1 MNTVDIFLTYI
12 SHSSIITLIVLGWL
26 SLYFICSFA
35 ILLSRSISLA
45 LWTRREKASL
55 DTMLMGAK
63 NVRNDSILKKCCPSA
78 LNVNPKLLDVCV
90 GMAERNAT
98 IGLSWLSI
106 IASTSPF
113 IGLFGTVVSI
123 LETFSTLG
131 QGTSASLGIIAPA
144 IGEALVATAC
154 GIFVAIPAYTFHSII
169 RRKGY
174 LAVNLVQRQADII
187 KAGIFKKE
195 LTKQEDK

>member
-1 MNTVDIFLTYI
+1 MNTIDIFLTYI
-12 SHSSIITLIVLGWL
+12 SRSSIITIVVLGWL
-26 SLYFICSFA
+26 SFYFVCSFA
-35 ILLSRSISLA
+35 ILLSRTMTLA
-45 LWTRREKASL
+45 YWNRKEKVSL
-55 DTMLMGAK
+55 DNMLMGAK
-63 NVRNDSILKKCCPSA
+63 KVRNNSILKKCCSSNASINPDL
-78 LNVNPKLLDVCV
+78 LNVCIS
-90 GMAERNAT
+90 MAERKAT
-98 IGLSWLSI
+98 VGLSWLSI

-131 QGTSASLGIIAPA
+131 QGASASLGVIAPA

-174 LAVNLVQRQADII
+174 LVVNLVQRQADII
-187 KAGIFKKE
+187 KAGILKKDFAE
-195 LTKQEDK
+195 

>member
-1 MNTVDIFLTYI
+1 MITIF
-12 SHSSIITLIVLGWL
+12 VLGWL
-26 SLYFICSFA
+26 SFYFVIAFS
-35 ILLSRSISLA
+35 ILISRRISLA
-45 LWTRREKASL
+45 NWERKEKASL
-55 DTMLMGAK
+55 DAMLMGAK
-63 NVRNDSILKKCCPSA
+63 NVRNDSILRQCASSGA
-78 LNVNPKLLDVCV
+78 NPKLLDVCAKI
-90 GMAERNAT
+90 AEKNAT

-131 QGTSASLGIIAPA
+131 NASSASLGVIAPA

-174 LAVNLVQRQADII
+174 QVVNVVQRQIDII
-187 KAGIFKKE
+187 KAGILKKE
-195 LTKQEDK
+195 SVKQEDT